1 MSLFQQLRF
10 DILDKDTKRELDK
23 DLSFDIEILD
33 INDNAP
39 VFEKPQMTI
48 DVKENTS
55 EGGKP
60 TDLP

>member
-1 MSLFQQLRF
+1 MSLFQQLKF

-23 DLSFDIEILD
+23 DLSFDIEVLD

-39 VFEKPQMTI
+39 VFEKPQISI